1 MLRPSRFEHA
11 TKSAAMALSLLLIF
25 TLPWRGA
32 FQFGAAG
39 TIGRAVGAVVAAV
52 WGVNVLVR
60 GEVRIPSRLHLLLGA
75 LACWSAISYVW
86 SIAPGLTLGTTL
98 RYVLVLGIL
107 VVVWDLYRRD
117 VMIEYAFFAYVLGAY
132 VLVGA
137 VFFDLLVDSI
147 GQTSR
152 YTAFDLNPNIIARM
166 LALGTPLAGYLLV
179 RSTDLLLS
187 SRAVRTINLL
197 YFVLSG
203 VAITL
208 TVARQGMIAYGI
220 ALVFFVFLC
229 YQEYLEDADVTVP
242 FDRTVLAAG
251 GGLLLVVLVGA
262 ATLVL
267 VATNLLTRL
276 LLTPMEVASGDFGGR
291 APIWEAGMAVFRQRP
306 VLGHGSGTFMP
317 AVEPFFAE
325 GEVPI
330 AAHNAFIQLGVELGL
345 VGVAIYTAI
354 LVVAAVA
361 IYRQHTRY
369 RALWVSLFAIL
380 FVFILIEGIVANIVK
395 YLIFMFVLATAE
407 HGIE

>member
-1 MLRPSRFEHA
+1 
-11 TKSAAMALSLLLIF
+11 MALSLLLIF

-32 FQFGAAG
+32 FQLGAVG

-60 GEVRIPSRLHLLLGA
+60 GEVRILSRLHLLLGA
-75 LACWSAISYVW
+75 LACWSALSYVW

-98 RYVLVLGIL
+98 RYVLILGIL
-107 VVVWDLYRRD
+107 VVIWDLYRRD
-117 VMIEYAFFAYVLGAY
+117 VAIEYAFFAYVIGAY

-137 VFFDLLVDSI
+137 VFIDLLVDSI

-166 LALGTPLAGYLLV
+166 LALGTPLAGYLLI
-179 RSTDLLLS
+179 RSTDSLLS
-187 SRAVRTINLL
+187 SRAVRAINLL

-203 VAITL
+203 VAIML

-220 ALVFFVFLC
+220 ALAFLAFLC
-229 YQEYLEDADVTVP
+229 YQEYLRNADVSLP

-251 GGLLLVVLVGA
+251 GVVLLAVLVGA
-262 ATLVL
+262 ATLIL

-291 APIWEAGMAVFRQRP
+291 APIWEAGMTVFRQRP
-306 VLGHGSGTFMP
+306 MLGHGSGTFMP

-345 VGVAIYTAI
+345 VGIAIYIAI

-380 FVFILIEGIVANIVK
+380 FVFILIEGIVANVVK
-395 YLIFMFVLATAE
+395 YLVFTFALATAQSE
-407 HGIE
+407 RNRKLQLGE